1 MTRVKVVY
9 TRHARTRMF
18 ERAISTRAVED
29 VGLGP
34 SAVVEEYPDDKPF
47 PSRLLLG
54 CLEGEALHVHVAVDH
69 AADTLIV
76 VTAYRPD
83 PARWESG
90 FTRRKP

>member
-1 MTRVKVVY
+1 
-9 TRHARTRMF
+9 MF
-18 ERAISTRAVED
+18 QRAISTRAVED
-29 VGLGP
+29 VGLSS

-54 CLEGEALHVHVAVDH
+54 WPQGEALHVHVAVDQ

-83 PARWESG
+83 PARWESD
-90 FTRRKP
+90 FTRRQP